1 MVISKLINIW
11 MGWDTCSR
19 HLVSNSKILMH
30 CENESESRIWLFA
43 APWTTQSVEFSRPE
57 YWRGWPF
64 PSPGDLPNPGIEP
77 RSPTLQA
84 DSLPAEPPGKPINTL
99 STLPKSKTVC
109 LICKRGLSPQIHS
122 QLSTEHRYLPD
133 LGNPACVEW
142 SLQTFN
148 KLTGVMNTAKTCH
161 LKSAP
166 PCPPHCSWWGLAQWG
181 QVGALCLQTDVT
193 GWDCNLSEALL
204 PHYK

>member
-30 CENESESRIWLFA
+30 CENESERRIWLFA
-43 APWTTQSVEFSRPE
+43 APRTHSLWD
-57 YWRGWPF
+57 
-64 PSPGDLPNPGIEP
+64 SPGPSTGGGGLSLLQGIFPTQGSNPGLPHYRRILYQLNHQG
-77 RSPTLQA
+77 SP
-84 DSLPAEPPGKPINTL
+84 
-99 STLPKSKTVC
+99 
-109 LICKRGLSPQIHS
+109 LIHWVHCQRARLCAWFVRGLSPQIHS

-148 KLTGVMNTAKTCH
+148 KLTGVMNTARTCH

-166 PCPPHCSWWGLAQWG
+166 PCPPLCSWWGLAQWG
-181 QVGALCLQTDVT
+181 RVGALCLQTDVT